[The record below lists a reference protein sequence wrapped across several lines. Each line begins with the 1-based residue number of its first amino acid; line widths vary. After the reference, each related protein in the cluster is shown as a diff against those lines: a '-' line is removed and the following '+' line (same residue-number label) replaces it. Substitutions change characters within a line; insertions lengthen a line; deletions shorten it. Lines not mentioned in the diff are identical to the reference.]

1 MSQHFLLS
9 PAAKTLSLVKVMRMS
24 DEEARSAFGKIR
36 WAETAG
42 EPVCPKCGCCDS
54 YDLATRQVYKCKG
67 CAKQFS
73 LTSGTIF
80 ASRKLAIRDILA
92 AIAIFING
100 AKGYSALQL
109 SRDLSV
115 DYKTAFVL
123 LHKVREAIELARDMG
138 ALSGDVS
145 VDGAYFGG
153 YVKPAN
159 EKKDRQDRRKKAS
172 QNGKRQV
179 VIAARERN
187 GRTRVHVARTEA
199 EGVHFVVANFQQGS
213 TVHADEASHWDRL
226 AAVFP
231 IKRINHQEA
240 YSKDGAC
247 TNDAESF
254 FSRIRRAE
262 IGIHHHIAGKYL
274 HSYAGEMA
282 WRKTTAA
289 SLTGRSTQW
298 RSLRSPLPR
307 SLVSGPVI
315 GRGPERDGL
324 YSSKANFWA
333 WRIEIIFSISR
344 GPISSFPL

>member
-24 DEEARSAFGKIR
+24 HDEARDAFRNIR
-36 WAETAG
+36 FADTDGA
-42 EPVCPKCGCCDS
+42 PYCPECGCCEA
-54 YDLATRQVYKCKG
+54 YDLKTRQVYKCKG
-67 CAKQFS
+67 CAKQYS

-123 LHKVREAIELARDMG
+123 LHKVRESIEIARDAG
-138 ALSGDVS
+138 ALSGSVE

-159 EKKDRQDRRKKAS
+159 EKKDRKDRRKKVHQS
-172 QNGKRQV
+172 GKRQS
-179 VIAARERN
+179 VIVMRERG
-187 GRTRVHVARTEA
+187 GRTLTYVTATEA
-199 EGVHFVVANFQQGS
+199 EGVALVASKVQHGA

-226 AAVFP
+226 AAYFP
-231 IKRINHQEA
+231 IKRINHQVA

-247 TNDAESF
+247 TNQAESF
-254 FSRIRRAE
+254 FSRLRRAE
-262 IGIHHHIAGKYL
+262 VGTHHHIAGKYL
-274 HSYAGEMA
+274 GAYAAEMA
-282 WRKTTAA
+282 WREDVNRQANGHQFAMVIGAVTAA
-289 SLTGRSTQW
+289 PVSRQW
-298 RSLRSPLPR
+298 KGYWQRH
-307 SLVSGPVI
+307 
-315 GRGPERDGL
+315 
-324 YSSKANFWA
+324 AQ
-333 WRIEIIFSISR
+333 
-344 GPISSFPL
+344 

>member
-24 DEEARSAFGKIR
+24 DDEARTAFRCIR
-36 WAETAG
+36 WSDTDG
-42 EPVCPKCGCCDS
+42 EPVCPKCGCLDH

-73 LTSGTIF
+73 ITSGTIF
-80 ASRKLAIRDILA
+80 ASRKLAVRDILA

-123 LHKVREAIELARDMG
+123 LHKVREAIELARDKG
-138 ALSGDVS
+138 ALSGEVA

-159 EKKDRQDRRKKAS
+159 ERKDRKDRRKKINQS
-172 QNGKRQV
+172 GKRQV
-179 VIAARERN
+179 VVAMRETK
-187 GRTRVHVARTEA
+187 GRTLTFVTPTEA
-199 EGVHFVVANFQQGS
+199 HGVDLVKANVEHGS

-226 AAVFP
+226 AAHFP

-247 TNDAESF
+247 TNQAESF
-254 FSRIRRAE
+254 FSRLRRAE
-262 IGIHHHIAGKYL
+262 VGTHHHVAGRYL
-274 HSYAGEMA
+274 HAYAAEMA
-282 WRKTTAA
+282 WREDCRREANGTQYAMVMAA
-289 SLTGRSTQW
+289 VAIAPQSRQW
-298 RSLRSPLPR
+298 
-307 SLVSGPVI
+307 SGYWQ
-315 GRGPERDGL
+315 RR
-324 YSSKANFWA
+324 A
-333 WRIEIIFSISR
+333 
-344 GPISSFPL
+344 